1 MKSHA
6 LLLMLCGSFL
16 VACSSSDDLQDY
28 VTQVKAR
35 PPLPIEPLPVIRNF
49 VPMKYEPL
57 SSREPFIQ
65 PSPELAATIQEV
77 KKDCFQPKPRE
88 KGPLEKFSLDNLS
101 MRGTMGRQD
110 GLWALVSAN
119 DEVYRVKEGQYLG
132 LNQGQV
138 IKINP
143 DGILLEEII
152 PDGKGCW
159 IKRETKLNLVV
170 AEQ

>member
-1 MKSHA
+1 
-6 LLLMLCGSFL
+6 
-16 VACSSSDDLQDY
+16 
-28 VTQVKAR
+28 
-35 PPLPIEPLPVIRNF
+35 
-49 VPMKYEPL
+49 
-57 SSREPFIQ
+57 
-65 PSPELAATIQEV
+65 
-77 KKDCFQPKPRE
+77 
-88 KGPLEKFSLDNLS
+88 

-143 DGILLEEII
+143 DGVLLEEII